1 MKQTTVTELLKKRAK
16 NMQNQSELYQVND
29 DLVVQIEY
37 MPLPALIELQDQ
49 YPDAETNKAQGF
61 HLTKEMVYLSCP
73 IFRSQGLFDGA
84 ETDFHEPHNILD
96 EVLTINELSKL
107 AEHISKHYEGG
118 IDLKKK

>member
-37 MPLPALIELQDQ
+37 IPLAQLVEMQDQ
-49 YPDAETNKAQGF
+49 YPEAETNKAQGF
-61 HLTKEMVYLSCP
+61 HLTKELVYLSCP
-73 IFRSQGLFDGA
+73 LFRSQDLFAGT
-84 ETDFHEPHNILD
+84 ETNFTEPHNILD
-96 EVLTINELSKL
+96 EVLTISELTKL
-107 AEHISKHYEGG
+107 AEHIGKHYEGG